1 MILAPAR
8 NQPPAYTEASSTI
21 WTMTCISAAASTEAS
36 PMIWIWAR
44 GLANGAH
51 EASVHDS
58 GPGQPPAYTQG
69 FVHDLS
75 HALYPFRR
83 RCRGLPHGP
92 VPGM

>member
-8 NQPPAYTEASSTI
+8 NQPPAYTAASSTI

-58 GPGQPPAYTQG
+58 GPGQPPAYTQP
-69 FVHDLS
+69 S
-75 HALYPFRR
+75 STI
-83 RCRGLPHGP
+83 
-92 VPGM
+92 